1 MHYYIFDGIQ
11 YEKNQPYYDYKN
23 NFLKINFR
31 LAQKYRP
38 TILAYASNEHIGIFN
53 REEIYRVMVSYER
66 IGDVLSHEVG
76 HMIDVSPR
84 EIAEVTNNVLREY
97 SDESI
102 DKYRGFRDAD
112 YSFLLSGMVIDNIN
126 NLERGCDS
134 KNKTECKGLFTS
146 YGRYKLCFLLW
157 WEIESL

>member
-1 MHYYIFDGIQ
+1 
-11 YEKNQPYYDYKN
+11 
-23 NFLKINFR
+23 
-31 LAQKYRP
+31 
-38 TILAYASNEHIGIFN
+38 
-53 REEIYRVMVSYER
+53 MVSYER

-97 SDESI
+97 SDEII

-112 YSFLLSGMVIDNIN
+112 YIFLLNGMVIDNIN

-146 YGRYKLCFLLW
+146 YGNINYVFYYGWKL
-157 WEIESL
+157 EVYIMVIGEN